1 MWARGSRRVHAL
13 PGPLP
18 SEAPPRRPWPRR
30 GEELKAQPLPSPW
43 DHLLLWSPGPQR
55 EGQGQGQGRAVAG
68 VWGPPTALGAVA
80 GLTAWRHP
88 ALGLRHLKDFSAI
101 YCSYC

>member
-1 MWARGSRRVHAL
+1 M
-13 PGPLP
+13 
-18 SEAPPRRPWPRR
+18 R
-30 GEELKAQPLPSPW
+30 GEELKGERNSRHSPSPA
-43 DHLLLWSPGPQR
+43 LGTISSYSGR
-55 EGQGQGQGRAVAG
+55 GRSRGSAGQWTG
-68 VWGPPTALGAVA
+68 VCGPPTALGAVA